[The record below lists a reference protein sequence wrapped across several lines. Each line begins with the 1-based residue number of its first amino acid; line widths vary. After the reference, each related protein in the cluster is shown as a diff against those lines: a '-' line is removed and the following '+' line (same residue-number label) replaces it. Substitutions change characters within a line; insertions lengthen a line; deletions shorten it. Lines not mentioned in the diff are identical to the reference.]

1 MSASLSG
8 LALLVHGSVA
18 LCLALLAHALMSAP
32 SMPAERL
39 GLRGYKRT
47 QALRENGSFAQ
58 IEPAMRWLSTR
69 LGGLVSPD
77 LQKTLNRQITQAGD
91 VLGLHPADV
100 VSLSLMSGAFTLL
113 WGVAYCQITQSGYLF
128 AAIAVCVGAVAPY
141 WQLSAYAH
149 KRVQTIQRTLP
160 SVVDLMVL
168 GLGAG
173 LDFTAAVRQVIE
185 HAGRADEPLIEELRL
200 LLQELKLGR
209 TRRQA
214 LAQLV
219 ERAPCEAVRDLVAS
233 VVQSEEQG
241 TPLASVLAAQATA
254 SRQRRSVEA
263 EETAAKAGTS
273 LALPLS
279 MLFIAV
285 LMLIV
290 SPMVLS
296 LAKRF

>member
-1 MSASLSG
+1 MSPSLQG
-8 LALLVHGSVA
+8 LALLVYGAIALGVA
-18 LCLALLAHALMSAP
+18 LFAHALMSAP
-32 SMPAERL
+32 SLPPERL
-39 GLRGYKRT
+39 GLRGYKRM

-58 IEPAMRWLSTR
+58 VEPVMRWLSTR
-69 LGGLVSPD
+69 LGGLISPE
-77 LQKTLNRQITQAGD
+77 LHQSLNRQITQAGD

-100 VSLSLMSGAFTLL
+100 VSLSLLSGASTLL
-113 WGVAYCQITQSGYLF
+113 CGIAYCQFTQSGYLF
-128 AAIAVCVGAVAPY
+128 AAIAVCAGAVAPY
-141 WQLSAYAH
+141 WQLSSYAQ

-233 VVQSEEQG
+233 VVQSETQG
-241 TPLASVLAAQATA
+241 TPLAAVLAAQASA

-279 MLFIAV
+279 MLFLAV
-285 LMLIV
+285 LLLIV
-290 SPMVLS
+290 SPMALS
-296 LAKRF
+296 LAHRF

>member
-8 LALLVHGSVA
+8 LALLVHGAVA
-18 LCLALLAHALMSAP
+18 MCLSLLAYALMSAP

-58 IEPAMRWLSTR
+58 VEPAMRWLSTR
-69 LGGLVSPD
+69 LGGLLSPE

-100 VSLSLMSGAFTLL
+100 VSLSLMSGTFTLL

-141 WQLSAYAH
+141 WQLSSYAH

-219 ERAPCEAVRDLVAS
+219 ARAPCEAVRDLVAS

-296 LAKRF
+296 LTKRF